1 MVSCPFSL
9 RIEYRERGCSMGR
22 ADVTLT
28 RIEGDHR
35 ITPSSDPEFL
45 CLLKRGLLMLLRE
58 QGIFNDGQLRMA
70 LERLGGVP

>member
-1 MVSCPFSL
+1 
-9 RIEYRERGCSMGR
+9 MGK
-22 ADVTLT
+22 ADMALT

-45 CLLKRGLLMLLRE
+45 YLLKRGLLLLLRE
-58 QGIFNDGQLRMA
+58 QGVFNDAQLRMA